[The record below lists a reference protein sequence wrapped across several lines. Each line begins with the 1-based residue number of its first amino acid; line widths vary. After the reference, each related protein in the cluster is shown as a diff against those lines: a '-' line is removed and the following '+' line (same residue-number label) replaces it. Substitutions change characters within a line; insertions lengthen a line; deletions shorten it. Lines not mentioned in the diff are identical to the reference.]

1 MLKKA
6 MTITPEPSA
15 ERKETDFSGERPE
28 PVGLQVVR
36 ETRIVHNVRTIKKTI
51 ESEEYRLLRNLVMT
65 YMAEGKSEFLK

>member
-1 MLKKA
+1 